1 MKAENIDKPDIVEL
15 IEQEMMILWADDVS
29 IPKLLQEDSD
39 FVHIM
44 VDGIMLERSFWS
56 RHMVVGEA

>member
-1 MKAENIDKPDIVEL
+1 MVDKPDIVEL

-29 IPKLLQEDSD
+29 IPKLLQEDSE
-39 FVHIM
+39 FVHLI
-44 VDGIMLERSFWS
+44 VDGIMLERRFWE

>member
-1 MKAENIDKPDIVEL
+1 MDTDKPDMIEL

>member
-1 MKAENIDKPDIVEL
+1 MDTKNIEKPDIVEL

-29 IPKLLQEDSD
+29 IPNLLKEDSD

-44 VDGIMLERSFWS
+44 VDGIMLERSFWK
-56 RHMVVGEA
+56 RHMEVGEA

>member
-29 IPKLLQEDSD
+29 IPKLIKEDSD
-39 FVHIM
+39 FVQIM